1 MIPIRLIPVDAHNW
15 EVCARISPSPEQSLF
30 QVSAPWILLQAQ
42 YCALKVWAISTPEM
56 PVGLIS
62 WGNWG
67 GYDWVARLLVDAA
80 YQNQGIGRKAL
91 QLLEE
96 EIPLRVRGGELRTA
110 IHPENYAAEFLFR
123 SEGFNLKGI
132 FPDGERILGKEW

>member
-1 MIPIRLIPVDAHNW
+1 MKPVALLPVDVQNW
-15 EVCARISPSPEQSLF
+15 EVCARITPKPEQSIF
-30 QVSAPWILLQAQ
+30 QVSAPWILLQAH
-42 YCALKVWAISTPEM
+42 YNALKVWAICSSDI

-80 YQNQGIGRKAL
+80 WQNQGIGRKAL

-96 EIPLRVRGGELRTA
+96 EIPLRMRGGELRTA
-110 IHPENYAAEFLFR
+110 IHPENYAAEYLFR
-123 SEGFNLKGI
+123 SAGFCLKGT